1 MEDVRENY
9 PERRFVATGYLDG
22 RLHVLCFTPA
32 GTASGLS
39 VFAKPTNVKRDAMK
53 KRRKPLIGP
62 DGEVRELTKADI
74 ARMRPATEV
83 VPQVVEA
90 WRRARGR
97 PPKEITKQQ
106 VTLRL
111 SPEVLDYFRAQGRGW
126 QTRIDEVLNRYVARK
141 KGA

>member
-1 MEDVRENY
+1 MKQKRKKKPDPYLADEDNPGWTE
-9 PERRFVATGYLDG
+9 EMF
-22 RLHVLCFTPA
+22 
-32 GTASGLS
+32 
-39 VFAKPTNVKRDAMK
+39 
-53 KRRKPLIGP
+53 RK
-62 DGEVRELTKADI
+62 A
-74 ARMRPATEV
+74 RPAAEV

-111 SPEVLDYFRAQGRGW
+111 SPEVLAYFRAQGSGW

-141 KGA
+141 KAA

>member
-1 MEDVRENY
+1 MKQKRKKKPDPYLADEDN
-9 PERRFVATGYLDG
+9 PEWTEEMF
-22 RLHVLCFTPA
+22 
-32 GTASGLS
+32 
-39 VFAKPTNVKRDAMK
+39 N
-53 KRRKPLIGP
+53 
-62 DGEVRELTKADI
+62 KA
-74 ARMRPATEV
+74 RPAAEV

-111 SPEVLDYFRAQGRGW
+111 SPEVLDYFRKQGHGW

-141 KGA
+141 KAA

>member
-1 MEDVRENY
+1 
-9 PERRFVATGYLDG
+9 
-22 RLHVLCFTPA
+22 
-32 GTASGLS
+32 
-39 VFAKPTNVKRDAMK
+39 MK

-111 SPEVLDYFRAQGRGW
+111 SPEVLAYFRAQGSGW

-141 KGA
+141 KAA

>member
-1 MEDVRENY
+1 
-9 PERRFVATGYLDG
+9 
-22 RLHVLCFTPA
+22 
-32 GTASGLS
+32 
-39 VFAKPTNVKRDAMK
+39 MK

-74 ARMRPATEV
+74 ARMRPAAEV

-97 PPKEITKQQ
+97 PPKETTKQQ

-111 SPEVLDYFRAQGRGW
+111 SPEVLMYFRAQGSGW
-126 QTRIDEVLNRYVARK
+126 QTRIDEVLNRYVTRK
-141 KGA
+141 KAA

>member
-1 MEDVRENY
+1 
-9 PERRFVATGYLDG
+9 
-22 RLHVLCFTPA
+22 
-32 GTASGLS
+32 
-39 VFAKPTNVKRDAMK
+39 MK

-62 DGEVRELTKADI
+62 DGEVRELTKADM

-97 PPKEITKQQ
+97 PPKESTKQQ

-111 SPEVLDYFRAQGRGW
+111 SPEVLDYFRQQGRGW
-126 QTRIDEVLNRYVARK
+126 QTRIDEVLSRHVARK
-141 KGA
+141 KAA

>member
-1 MEDVRENY
+1 
-9 PERRFVATGYLDG
+9 
-22 RLHVLCFTPA
+22 
-32 GTASGLS
+32 
-39 VFAKPTNVKRDAMK
+39 MK

-62 DGEVRELTKADI
+62 DDEVRELTKADI
-74 ARMRPATEV
+74 ARMRPAAEV

-111 SPEVLDYFRAQGRGW
+111 SPEVLAYFRAQGSGW

-141 KGA
+141 KAA

>member
-1 MEDVRENY
+1 
-9 PERRFVATGYLDG
+9 
-22 RLHVLCFTPA
+22 
-32 GTASGLS
+32 
-39 VFAKPTNVKRDAMK
+39 MK

-62 DGEVRELTKADI
+62 DGEVRELTKADM

-97 PPKEITKQQ
+97 PPKESTKQQ

-111 SPEVLDYFRAQGRGW
+111 SPEVLDYFRQQGRGW
-126 QTRIDEVLNRYVARK
+126 QTRIDEVLHRYVTRK
-141 KGA
+141 KAA